1 VSADPRRA
9 DIDRRVLEWMREP
22 RWSYGEERFE
32 NLALELFA
40 FQFEHCEIYRRFC
53 EGRGQTPGD
62 VKTWRQIPA
71 VPTSAFKE
79 VELRCFPADETAHCF
94 RTSGTSMDVRGTLYL
109 DTLEL
114 YEASLLPTFRHFI
127 FPEFLLPEDRAAIR
141 VLAPSQIEQPDSSLS
156 HMFGVALDALGEP
169 GSDFDV
175 ENGELLF
182 DRVLTVLVESA
193 ASEVPI
199 TLCGTAFAFVHLIDH
214 MNERGV
220 LIGLPAASRIMETG
234 GFKGRSR
241 EIPSTELYAE
251 FKRVLGIP
259 AERIVNQYGMTEL
272 GSQFYD
278 SVIRAPSEPR
288 RKLGPPWARV
298 VIVDPET
305 GHQAATGH
313 VGSIVVIDLANTGSV
328 LALRTGDL
336 GRAVLDGFE
345 VIGREPGADQRGC
358 SIGVDDILTR
368 GSP

>member
-1 VSADPRRA
+1 VSADAHRA
-9 DIDRRVLEWMREP
+9 EIDRRVLEWIREP
-22 RWSYGEERFE
+22 RWSYNEQRFE
-32 NLALELFA
+32 ELALELFA

-53 EGRGQTPGD
+53 EGRNQTPAE
-62 VKTWRQIPA
+62 VNAWRQIPA

-79 VELRCFPADETAHCF
+79 VELRSFPAHATTHCF
-94 RTSGTSMDVRGTLYL
+94 RTSGTSSDVRGTLYL

-114 YEASLLPTFRHFI
+114 YEASLLPTFRRFM
-127 FPEFLLPEDRAAIR
+127 FPESLLPEDRALIR

-156 HMFGVALDALGEP
+156 HMFGVVLEAMGEP
-169 GSDFDV
+169 GSGFDV

-214 MNERGV
+214 MARRGV
-220 LIGLPAASRIMETG
+220 LIGLPSASRIMETG

-241 EIPSTELYAE
+241 EIPRAELYTEL
-251 FKRVLGIP
+251 KRVLGIP
-259 AERIVNQYGMTEL
+259 SERIVNQYGMTEL
-272 GSQFYD
+272 ASQFYD
-278 SVIRAPSEPR
+278 SVIRGPSEPR

-305 GHQAATGH
+305 GHEAATGQ
-313 VGSIVVIDLANTGSV
+313 VGSIVVVDLANTGSV
-328 LALRTGDL
+328 LSLRTGDL

-345 VIGREPGADQRGC
+345 VIGREPGADTRGC
-358 SIGVDDILTR
+358 SIGADEIL
-368 GSP
+368 GQSSL